1 MEEQR
6 SAHEEWKR
14 DAAVERTKSCEALRA
29 ELEQMEATANSHIAE
44 SLRELQDKVACTTS
58 DYNQIKSEIA
68 AADVRISEL
77 ASKEERMRYS
87 LQCMEAEVQAA
98 EDRCAQ
104 LQHLCAEVKGQLD
117 ELGETKARKQA
128 ELAAA
133 DSRLQSVQSLVLAE
147 NAKLLA
153 SQSAIL
159 CPVSRAA
166 SHRRIPLFRDWR
178 AGWLTLLCFAL
189 ARRNGRGAQSSRTR
203 KARAEP
209 GGRLSEDK

>member
-1 MEEQR
+1 MEEQ
-6 SAHEEWKR
+6 S
-14 DAAVERTKSCEALRA
+14 RA
-29 ELEQMEATANSHIAE
+29 EFKRLEQACISKSHE
-44 SLRELQDKVACTTS
+44 LREVEEQ
-58 DYNQIKSEIA
+58 
-68 AADVRISEL
+68 L
-77 ASKEERMRYS
+77 ARMTVQKEVLETD
-87 LQCMEAEVQAA
+87 VQAA

-104 LQHLCAEVKGQLD
+104 LQQLCAEVKCQLD

-209 GGRLSEDK
+209 GGAFSSQRTARGKSFGTECTDCNSRRAGRRVAGPAACRPA

>member
-1 MEEQR
+1 MEEQ
-6 SAHEEWKR
+6 S
-14 DAAVERTKSCEALRA
+14 RA
-29 ELEQMEATANSHIAE
+29 EFNGLEQACISKSHE
-44 SLRELQDKVACTTS
+44 LREVEEQHARMTV
-58 DYNQIKSEIA
+58 E
-68 AADVRISEL
+68 
-77 ASKEERMRYS
+77 KEVLETD
-87 LQCMEAEVQAA
+87 VQAA

-104 LQHLCAEVKGQLD
+104 LQQRCAEVKGQLD
-117 ELGETKARKQA
+117 ELGETKACKEA

-189 ARRNGRGAQSSRTR
+189 ARRDGRGAQSSRTR